1 MPRNRS
7 NKKDLDVQIGSAN
20 LPVSQTVVLN
30 SESAAAVVGEEEKH
44 GDRAPFARRCEASAL
59 LL

>member
-30 SESAAAVVGEEEKH
+30 SESAAAVVEEEKH

-59 LL
+59 LP

>member
-30 SESAAAVVGEEEKH
+30 SESAAAVVGEEEKR

-59 LL
+59 LP